1 MPLFHFIGR
10 HGVSTSRRALPDTH
24 LLAVSK
30 LVGNDGDLPGFFF
43 DKSVASGC
51 VNRFGLSWEYEKRR
65 LPLGK
70 EKEEEEEEEV
80 RPQLSKTATSLSQN
94 RGKGNK
100 KKSY

>member
-10 HGVSTSRRALPDTH
+10 RGVSTSRRALPDAR
-24 LLAVSK
+24 LMAVSK
-30 LVGNDGDLPGFFF
+30 LVGSDGDLPGGFFF

-51 VNRFGLSWEYEKRR
+51 VNRFGLGWEDEKKR

-70 EKEEEEEEEV
+70 EEEEEKV
-80 RPQLSKTATSLSQN
+80 RPQLSKTATSLTQN
-94 RGKGNK
+94 RGKGE